1 MKYAKPF
8 YCAHKIALFAKMD
21 SHCAAKD
28 IVPEKMQNGRKYSN
42 YSKCTKLYQKCSQVC
57 QKSTF
62 WFMIFQLGTFK
73 YSLVNF
79 MSRSFTP
86 LTLEAEFVS
95 YVRNRIRLRPGVLT
109 FDRIKAKV
117 RDESG

>member
-1 MKYAKPF
+1 
-8 YCAHKIALFAKMD
+8 
-21 SHCAAKD
+21 
-28 IVPEKMQNGRKYSN
+28 
-42 YSKCTKLYQKCSQVC
+42 
-57 QKSTF
+57 
-62 WFMIFQLGTFK
+62 
-73 YSLVNF
+73 

-95 YVRNRIRLRPGVLT
+95 YVRNQIRLRPGVLT